1 MVIQK
6 CFEGFS
12 SKDSSCNRSSN
23 NLIFCPSKAWLHE
36 IFDVWDA
43 YIPSSGISGN
53 FDSLITDVGVRKRLK
68 F

>member
-12 SKDSSCNRSSN
+12 QGFFLQQIIKY
-23 NLIFCPSKAWLHE
+23 LIFCPSKAWLHD

-53 FDSLITDVGVRKRLK
+53 FDSLIMDVGVRKRLK